1 MLDLEW
7 LPNSAFCSTR
17 SLPFHNDEIAHKCSF
32 NYLVMQVLNY
42 SYLGIKLGTL
52 RNFKIIFVI
61 LKLIIVLIRRNFK
74 FS

>member
-1 MLDLEW
+1 
-7 LPNSAFCSTR
+7 
-17 SLPFHNDEIAHKCSF
+17 
-32 NYLVMQVLNY
+32 MQVLNY